1 VQTYNRRLPLTRVL
15 IANRGEIAVRVAR
28 ACREMGIASVGVF
41 TDVDRTAAHTRAA
54 DQCIHIGASYLDI
67 ERIVACAGDTGAGA
81 VHPGYGF
88 LAENAS
94 FAEACAHARLIF
106 IGPSPEAIRA
116 MGSKTAARQIATS
129 AGVPVLPEYT
139 PDGAIEFPLLVK
151 ASAGGGGRGMRIVHH
166 AWELR
171 DAMEA
176 ARGEAE
182 RAFGDGTLLL
192 EKYIQNARHIEFQ
205 IFGDQQGNVIH
216 LHERDCSVQRRYQKL
231 IEESPAPKFTEELRE
246 RMGEAAVAIGRAIH
260 YTSAGTVEFLLDPDG
275 NFYFIEMNTRIQV
288 EHPVTELVT
297 GIDLVRLQLEV
308 ADGKPLPARVI
319 VRGAA
324 IEARLNAE
332 DPRNAF
338 LPSTGTIEVWHPP
351 SGVRVDSALEEG
363 AHVGVEYDSL
373 LAKVVA
379 FGSNREEARRKL
391 VHALEHSVLLGVT
404 TNREYLLQVL
414 EDETFQSGGAYTA
427 WLPQPATAT
436 RDWFEHAAAAVLQQ
450 EQLRKP
456 FLRGVPPNYR
466 NNPYRDPAVKL
477 TVNGHEHT
485 ITWRRLGLR
494 RFRVNG
500 GEVEIVSVSSDA
512 IALLIDGIQRT
523 YNIKSAGETTF
534 VWSQQ
539 KSSVIQKLSRY
550 PRKLSAG
557 GREAAN
563 SPMPG
568 KVLRVVIEKGQT
580 VSIGDPLVVLEAM
593 KMEQTIRTTI
603 NGVVAA
609 ILVEPGQVVM
619 PAQKLVEINSQES
632 AI

>member
-1 VQTYNRRLPLTRVL
+1 
-15 IANRGEIAVRVAR
+15 
-28 ACREMGIASVGVF
+28 MGIASVGVF
-41 TDVDRTAAHTRAA
+41 TDADRTAAHTRAA
-54 DQCIHIGASYLDI
+54 DQCVHIGESYLDI
-67 ERIVACAGDTGAGA
+67 ERILACARDTGAGA

-106 IGPSPEAIRA
+106 IGPSPEAIRL
-116 MGSKTAARQIATS
+116 MGSKTAARQIAAT
-129 AGVPVLPEYT
+129 AGVPILPEYA

-171 DAMEA
+171 GAMESA
-176 ARGEAE
+176 SGEAE

-231 IEESPAPKFTEELRE
+231 MEESPAPKFAEELRE

-260 YTSAGTVEFLLDPDG
+260 YTSAGTVEFLLGPDG
-275 NFYFIEMNTRIQV
+275 DFYFIEMNTRIQV

-297 GIDLVRLQLEV
+297 GLDLMRLQLEV

-338 LPSTGTIEVWHPP
+338 LPSTGKIEVWRPP
-351 SGVRVDSALEEG
+351 GGVRVDTALEAG

-373 LAKVVA
+373 LAKIVA

-391 VHALEHSVLLGVT
+391 VHALQQTVLLGVT
-404 TNREYLLQVL
+404 TNREYLIQLL
-414 EDETFQSGGAYTA
+414 EDETFQSGDAHTA
-427 WLPQPATAT
+427 WLPLANAASI
-436 RDWFEHAAAAVLQQ
+436 DWFEHAAAVVLQQ
-450 EQLRKP
+450 EQMRKP

-485 ITWRRLGLR
+485 VTWRRLGQQR
-494 RFRVNG
+494 YRVNG

-523 YNIKSAGETTF
+523 YDIKSAGETTF

-539 KSSVIQKLSRY
+539 QSSAIRKLPRY

-580 VSIGDPLVVLEAM
+580 VSIGDALVVLEAM

-603 NGVVAA
+603 NGIVAA

-632 AI
+632 AS